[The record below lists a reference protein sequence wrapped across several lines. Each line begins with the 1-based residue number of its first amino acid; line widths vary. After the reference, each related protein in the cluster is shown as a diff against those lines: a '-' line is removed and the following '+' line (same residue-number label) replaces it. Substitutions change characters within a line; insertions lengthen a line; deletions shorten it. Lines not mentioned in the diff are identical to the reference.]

1 MKRSINVKL
10 CLFLAYLSIAVPL
23 LAIGIAI
30 LLSGWFDIVNNALSD
45 LGHAIKSP
53 VAPIFNFGLSLG
65 GALILYLSAICLYKS
80 SKLFSSTSSLV
91 GFALILVAVFD
102 EVYKGLHFTVSVVFF
117 LSLALFLIAY
127 AVYFK
132 SYLPLPALGI
142 FIIAWILHLAYKVP
156 KGAAIPELVSVF
168 ATIPFYIAV
177 VKRFQEK

>member
-1 MKRSINVKL
+1 M
-10 CLFLAYLSIAVPL
+10 
-23 LAIGIAI
+23 
-30 LLSGWFDIVNNALSD
+30 
-45 LGHAIKSP
+45 
-53 VAPIFNFGLSLG
+53 
-65 GALILYLSAICLYKS
+65 
-80 SKLFSSTSSLV
+80 
-91 GFALILVAVFD
+91 ILVAVFD

-142 FIIAWILHLAYKVP
+142 FISAWILHLAYKVP

>member
-80 SKLFSSTSSLV
+80 SKLFFFHELLSRVCLDFSS
-91 GFALILVAVFD
+91 
-102 EVYKGLHFTVSVVFF
+102 SV
-117 LSLALFLIAY
+117 
-127 AVYFK
+127 
-132 SYLPLPALGI
+132 
-142 FIIAWILHLAYKVP
+142 
-156 KGAAIPELVSVF
+156 
-168 ATIPFYIAV
+168 
-177 VKRFQEK
+177 